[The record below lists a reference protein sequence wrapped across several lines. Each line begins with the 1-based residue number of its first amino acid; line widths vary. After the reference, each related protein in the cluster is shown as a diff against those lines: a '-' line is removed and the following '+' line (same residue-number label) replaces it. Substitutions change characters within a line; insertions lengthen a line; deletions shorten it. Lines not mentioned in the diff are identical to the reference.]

1 MGRKRMVVPLN
12 FGGVAFSFFGAE
24 RYCLQRKVYKVLFKK
39 CWNLG
44 GAWVAQSVE
53 HRTRD
58 FGSGLDP
65 GVVGSRPTS
74 GSALRI
80 LSLPLPLS
88 PACAR
93 FSLKLK
99 IKKCGFESVGIF
111 KHRW

>member
-65 GVVGSRPTS
+65 GSWDRAPHQ
-74 GSALRI
+74 ALHLGFS
-80 LSLPLPLS
+80 LSLCPSPLLVHASLS
-88 PACAR
+88 N
-93 FSLKLK
+93 
-99 IKKCGFESVGIF
+99 
-111 KHRW
+111 